1 VTTLRVTA
9 PPGGW
14 APPWPVVIELAS
26 VLPSTSWVLVGGL
39 MVQLHARAAGVVEVR
54 PTHDVDALVDVM
66 AAGVSVA
73 GIATALAARGFAVV
87 EPGWPDSPVHRL
99 RRGDDVVDVL
109 VADHLPSHARPRL
122 RRHPVMAVDGG
133 AQALPRSPAP
143 PPRARRRLL
152 PRDREAGTRRAAGT
166 VGGVDPADR
175 LTSAVRMRARAG
187 VLHMDADAFFAS
199 VEQLQ
204 KPSLRGRPVLV
215 GGVGPR
221 GVVATASYEARA
233 AGARSAMPMAQARR
247 LCPAAAVLVPRFDAY
262 HAFSRVMMGVLTELT
277 PLVQPLSIDE
287 AFADLDAGDVDDP
300 AAAADLVRH
309 RVHERTGLTVSV
321 GVGRSKLVAKLASE
335 AAKPGGTRV
344 VTPDAEDDF
353 LLPLPVRALWGV
365 GPATAA
371 ALERIGVRTIAD
383 LRAQPLATLV
393 QVAGSAHGT
402 HLYLMARGLD
412 DRPVEPVREVKSAG
426 AERTFPTDLVG
437 REAIRAGLDAVM
449 PRALARLARTAPAAR
464 TVVVKVRSAD
474 FTTLTRSVTLPQ
486 PTGDPGELAEAAH
499 RALDLAGYADPVR
512 LLGVSFHALADH
524 AQPALDLTGRA
535 RPEPDAPDVDED
547 AGPPAPV
554 PVTAANAAPGLDVA
568 HPEHGRGWIV
578 AVRPDKV
585 AVRFETEAT
594 GPGHQ
599 RLLTLGQDPLVLVP
613 AAGPLAARG

>member
-1 VTTLRVTA
+1 
-9 PPGGW
+9 
-14 APPWPVVIELAS
+14 
-26 VLPSTSWVLVGGL
+26 